1 VQIKGLSSRIW
12 PDNALPGRLVRAL
25 QTNGLNH
32 NLIDAEPRDMLFLQ
46 RRIIMKKFVTTMI
59 GLTAGGSA
67 LIFAGCGQ
75 DEQEYR
81 EPTVQA
87 DQQREADAMALQR
100 GNNNPSGSEQ
110 ERQGTTRTAEGDE
123 PVNIALYEEELNVQ
137 KREVP
142 AGGVVI
148 QKKVETEPAEES
160 VELRHETIEVTRL
173 SPEEAKQR
181 QQEVSDEQPFTEDE
195 VFIPLAKEE
204 AVPEREAQ
212 IREVVR
218 AERGVERSQETVEE
232 EVRREVVDYEDRS
245 QKEARQ
251 QGQSA
256 QRGDAQVAATTSSQ
270 EQQNQQQTQPEELE
284 QRVERELAQALPQDQ
299 FERIDISVDERTVAL
314 QGTVNDEETA
324 RGVEDYV
331 SGIQGVENVENRLQ
345 IAQR

>member
-1 VQIKGLSSRIW
+1 
-12 PDNALPGRLVRAL
+12 
-25 QTNGLNH
+25 
-32 NLIDAEPRDMLFLQ
+32 
-46 RRIIMKKFVTTMI
+46 MKKFVTTMI

-81 EPTVQA
+81 EPTVQTNE
-87 DQQREADAMALQR
+87 QRESDAMAVQR
-100 GNNNPSGSEQ
+100 GNNLNHSEQ

-123 PVNIALYEEELNVQ
+123 PVNIALYEEELDVQ

-148 QKKVETEPAEES
+148 RKDVETEPAEES

-173 SPEEAKQR
+173 SPEEAEQR
-181 QQEVSDEQPFTEDE
+181 QQQVARDDQPFTEDE

-212 IREVVR
+212 VREVVR
-218 AERGVERSQETVEE
+218 AERGVDRSQETVEE
-232 EVRREVVDYEDRS
+232 DVRREVVDYEDRS
-245 QKEARQ
+245 QEEARQ

-256 QRGDAQVAATTSSQ
+256 ERSNAQMAATSGQQSAN
-270 EQQNQQQTQPEELE
+270 QQNQQRSQPQELE

-314 QGTVNDEETA
+314 GGTVNDEETA

-331 SGIQGVENVENRLQ
+331 SGIEGVENVENRLQ